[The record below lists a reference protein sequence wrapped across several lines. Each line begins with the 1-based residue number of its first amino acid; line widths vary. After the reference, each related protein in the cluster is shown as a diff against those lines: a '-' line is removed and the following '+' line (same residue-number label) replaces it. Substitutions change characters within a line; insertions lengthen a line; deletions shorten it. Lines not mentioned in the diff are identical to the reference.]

1 MCPRVASADLC
12 SLCRVPAVS
21 GCAFP
26 VWVTPRREDWDPMPL
41 IFPALLLLSLAQC
54 EPRACSMKDPQQ
66 GLGDSLPCVD
76 PALEGGV
83 HKLR

>member
-1 MCPRVASADLC
+1 
-12 SLCRVPAVS
+12 
-21 GCAFP
+21 
-26 VWVTPRREDWDPMPL
+26 MPL

-83 HKLR
+83 HKFR